1 MQMII
6 VLASNEDQVSHM
18 GSERSAYA
26 KEVVGDALQNA
37 DHGSSPRERSSEAAA
52 PPPQEFYS
60 RGCSGALFLR
70 PQYAICSAK
79 LELKLRHRDLT
90 HYVSKA
96 VRTLVRNK
104 HSDMLNTLTNTTF
117 PILNYITQFFL
128 YGMA

>member
-1 MQMII
+1 MQRKWL
-6 VLASNEDQVSHM
+6 VTRCRTLTM
-18 GSERSAYA
+18 GPP
-26 KEVVGDALQNA
+26 
-37 DHGSSPRERSSEAAA
+37 HGNGAPRL
-52 PPPQEFYS
+52 PPLPPQEFYS
-60 RGCSGALFLR
+60 QGCSGALFLR

>member
-52 PPPQEFYS
+52 PPPPRSSTPGAAAGPYF
-60 RGCSGALFLR
+60 SGHNMPF
-70 PQYAICSAK
+70 
-79 LELKLRHRDLT
+79 
-90 HYVSKA
+90 
-96 VRTLVRNK
+96 VR
-104 HSDMLNTLTNTTF
+104 LN
-117 PILNYITQFFL
+117 
-128 YGMA
+128 